1 MAEDDPNDMLLL
13 IHMLEVN
20 LENMIFRFEAFSLQL
35 IEFRMRLD
43 RLEAWQRQMQE
54 GWDMDTFQHAIL
66 GTTGN
71 AEERFEDSA
80 RRKGDSVH
88 GSAEVQIPDIADIVE
103 AVENFKQ
110 LLSDVKCFEGE
121 SKADVE
127 YSSLQEFQEQ
137 RRHPEDFIHVVA
149 KSEHLPMNEKELEGE
164 DQEEKEGTQLRL
176 LELADMIENL
186 SIGTK
191 PFRPGSEQLDH
202 HSVQGADGREEKQN
216 DTDEPKEPRDE
227 FEEKVCESR
236 RKHED
241 NAQASEGLVPK
252 DNEFELQKNEPT
264 KVHQPPEVVDDTG
277 DKMTRTVHC
286 EGDDDLKRDLPEEA
300 MGPVLG
306 DTPDSEDFVTEF
318 DLGVMEE
325 FSGSL
330 KMNTSDELEKRF
342 CESARVQEELTQ
354 SKINEV
360 LKLIVI
366 SVEKE
371 TNANLPE
378 DLRKYLHECVRN
390 LVDSTQMGMKL
401 RVHELESDL
410 FIKTNSVRGLRAEIL
425 RLYKQLSRKFWKE
438 ISFKE
443 RLYELRETLNDEV
456 LLRQRYENLNL
467 EYGRAYDDVM
477 LNVEKE
483 MKLHRQMSQDFKD
496 LRSKYEKLKREY
508 ESIATIDKRE
518 KDSRDRSTRVP
529 VTNESK
535 KADELH
541 PSVVDLQLVSLLQ
554 SLKKLKET
562 VVDPS
567 AAPTVEQK
575 LKPDMVQRPDGL
587 NYCRRKIA
595 QYVDMEPALRCERLE
610 KILAANKQIHVS
622 LGCII

>member
-20 LENMIFRFEAFSLQL
+20 LENMVFRLEAFSLQL

-43 RLEAWQRQMQE
+43 RLESWQRQMQE

-66 GTTGN
+66 GTAGN
-71 AEERFEDSA
+71 AEETFEDSA

-88 GSAEVQIPDIADIVE
+88 GPTEVTVQIPDIADIVE
-103 AVENFKQ
+103 AIENVQQ
-110 LLSDVKCFEGE
+110 LLSDVKRFGRE

-127 YSSLQEFQEQ
+127 DSSLQEFKKQ

-164 DQEEKEGTQLRL
+164 DQKEKEGTQLRL

-186 SIGTK
+186 SKGTK

-202 HSVQGADGREEKQN
+202 HSMQGADGREEKQN

-227 FEEKVCESR
+227 FEEKVCEST

-264 KVHQPPEVVDDTG
+264 KVHQPPEVVDDIG
-277 DKMTRTVHC
+277 DKMRRTVHF
-286 EGDDDLKRDLPEEA
+286 EGGDDSKRDLPEEA

-318 DLGVMEE
+318 DLGAMEE

-342 CESARVQEELTQ
+342 CESARVQEELIQ
-354 SKINEV
+354 STINEV
-360 LKLIVI
+360 LKLIII

-371 TNANLPE
+371 TNANLPD

-390 LVDSTQMGMKL
+390 LIDSTQMGMKL

-410 FIKTNSVRGLRAEIL
+410 FIKTNSVRGLRAEIV

-443 RLYELRETLNDEV
+443 RLYELREALNDEV
-456 LLRQRYENLNL
+456 LLRQRYESLNL
-467 EYGRAYDDVM
+467 EYARAYDDVT

-483 MKLHRQMSQDFKD
+483 MKLHRQMTQDFKD
-496 LRSKYEKLKREY
+496 LRSNYEKLKREY
-508 ESIATIDKRE
+508 DSIARIDKRE
-518 KDSRDRSTRVP
+518 EDSRDTRVP
-529 VTNESK
+529 ETNESK
-535 KADELH
+535 KADELR
-541 PSVVDLQLVSLLQ
+541 PSVVDLQLVLLLQ

-562 VVDPS
+562 IVYPS
-567 AAPTVEQK
+567 AARKVEQK
-575 LKPDMVQRPDGL
+575 LKPNMVQRPGGL

-595 QYVDMEPALRCERLE
+595 EYVDMEPALRCERLE
-610 KILAANKQIHVS
+610 KILAANKQRHVS
-622 LGCII
+622 VGCII